1 MAKKQK
7 FYAVWNGR
15 QTGIFNTWEECKKQV
30 EGFDGAQYKS
40 FESKTEA
47 ENALKRNYFAVLN
60 PSAKQTSNGKLIKTP
75 KPKHEALV
83 VDAAWN
89 TKTGDMEYQG
99 KYLQNKLFVFKKGP
113 FQDGTNNIGEFLAI
127 VHALAFLKQHNSDL
141 PIYSDS
147 KTAISWVKKKKANT
161 KLEPTGRNNELFDL
175 LERAEKWL
183 RDNNFSNKILKW
195 ETEDWGENP
204 ADFGRK

>member
-7 FYAVWNGR
+7 FYAVWTGR
-15 QTGIFNTWEECKKQV
+15 KPGIYTSWDECKKQV

-47 ENALKRNYFAVLN
+47 ENALKRNYYAVVN
-60 PSAKQTSNGKLIKTP
+60 PSTKQASNGKLIKIP

-113 FQDGTNNIGEFLAI
+113 FQYGTNNIGEFLAI

-147 KTAISWVKKKKANT
+147 KTAIAWVKKKKANT
-161 KLEPTGRNNELFDL
+161 KLEPTGRNDELFDL